1 MLGVMTYRQE
11 EQAGAGRLQEVEAV
25 LKIVYPPGQSE
36 DHTDNDGLDNILFID
51 DLNNNDKSPDGL
63 MTTLQG
69 EGKHRTQTLQV
80 QGSLGH
86 NAAGT
91 GKP

>member
-1 MLGVMTYRQE
+1 MLAGCRRWRQFFK
-11 EQAGAGRLQEVEAV
+11 LS
-25 LKIVYPPGQSE
+25 LYPPGQSE
-36 DHTDNDGLDNILFID
+36 DHADNDGLDIILFID
-51 DLNNNDKSPDGL
+51 DLDNNDKSPDGL
-63 MTTLQG
+63 MKTLQG
-69 EGKHRTQTLQV
+69 EGKHRTQILQV